1 LVGILIARE
10 AIIMSR
16 IELLP
21 AVLDTAAARPLADML
36 HERLTENEPLQLDGA
51 AVTQLGQACLQVLLS
66 ARQAAA
72 TRNITLTVR
81 EPSEAMILMATLVGC
96 ADLVAQAED

>member
-1 LVGILIARE
+1 
-10 AIIMSR
+10 MSR
-16 IELLP
+16 IEQLP
-21 AVLDTAAARPLADML
+21 AVLDTAAAKPLADML

-72 TRNITLTVR
+72 ARNITLSVR
-81 EPSEAMILMATLVGC
+81 EPSEAMTLMASLVGC

>member
-1 LVGILIARE
+1 
-10 AIIMSR
+10 MSR

-21 AVLDTAAARPLADML
+21 AVLDTAAARPLAEML

-51 AVTQLGQACLQVLLS
+51 AVTQIGQACLQVLLS

-72 TRNITLTVR
+72 ARNITLSVR
-81 EPSEAMILMATLVGC
+81 EPSEAMTLMVTLAGC
-96 ADLVAQAED
+96 GELVAKAEN

>member
-1 LVGILIARE
+1 
-10 AIIMSR
+10 MSR

-21 AVLDTAAARPLADML
+21 AVLDTAAAKPLADML

-51 AVTQLGQACLQVLLS
+51 AVTQIGQACLQVLLS

-72 TRNITLTVR
+72 ARNITLSIR
-81 EPSEAMILMATLVGC
+81 EPSEAMTMMVTLAGC
-96 ADLVAQAED
+96 ADLVGKAED